1 MKNQNEAARS
11 MQLDTFILNAHL
23 NDGVWVDEKRDTV
36 VKKVFRADDKGQ
48 YHALITLSSGEIY
61 TTTQPISIEK
71 RGDYLRKGDHVV
83 IGQNISVVTA
93 LWYQQVED
101 QWVKYA
107 TWTPA

>member
-11 MQLDTFILNAHL
+11 MQQDAFILNAHL

-61 TTTQPISIEK
+61 TTTQPISIEQ

-83 IGQNISVVTA
+83 NGQNISVVRS
-93 LWYQQVED
+93 LWFQQAGD
-101 QWVKYA
+101 QWVKYVS
-107 TWTPA
+107 WDPA